1 MIEIKLNNDTSVQAS
16 LGLMALKNLRHKDKD
31 LYKDVNRIL
40 FEGTKNIEDLTTA
53 IYAGYV
59 TCCKDKPEYSFE
71 EFTNLLPDSVSELTG
86 IIKRMI

>member
-31 LYKDVNRIL
+31 LYKDANRII
-40 FEGTKNIEDLTTA
+40 FEGAKNIEDLIAA

-59 TCCKDKPEYSFE
+59 TCCKDKPEYSLE
-71 EFTNLLPDSVSELTG
+71 EFTKLLPDSVSELAAVF
-86 IIKRMI
+86 KKMI